1 MGCIYPEYTCYFS
14 KHTYTINYLPVQISQ
29 TLVIRTL
36 FQYCKRP
43 IFKKNTGTYNCECPY
58 CHEGKSAGKKRRYF
72 YIPEEDL
79 GYCHNC
85 NKSKSGLD
93 FIKDMTGMQLHEIL
107 AESEHH
113 TETIEDVIKKSV
125 VYKKYNPKSLPDD
138 SINLFD
144 INQVS
149 FYKENKVVKDAL
161 EFIKKRRLDTA
172 INKPRALWLSLTDYT
187 HKNRVV
193 FPFYSRDSNAK
204 VDFYQSRA
212 LYAQDES
219 IAKYLSKSNS
229 DKGIFNI
236 DRVTSDIEYIFLQE
250 GPIDAMFL
258 RNSVALAGIKP
269 TEDQLESISSTFPMH
284 KTVYVLDNQYAD
296 KTSYKVT
303 KELLD
308 RGETVFIWPQGLEL
322 FKDLNDLCVH
332 LEKDEIK
339 SDFIVKH
346 LYTGMKG
353 LLQFSQIKN
362 GN

>member
-1 MGCIYPEYTCYFS
+1 
-14 KHTYTINYLPVQISQ
+14 VQISQ
-29 TLVIRTL
+29 NLVIRTF

-43 IFKKNTGTYNCECPY
+43 IFKKNAGTYTSECPY
-58 CHEGKSAGKKRRYF
+58 CHEGASAGKKRRFF
-72 YIPEEDL
+72 YIPEE
-79 GYCHNC
+79 GFAYCHNC
-85 NKSKSGLD
+85 NTSKSGID
-93 FIKDMTGMQLHEIL
+93 FVKDVSGMTIPEIL
-107 AESEHH
+107 AESEQH
-113 TETIEDVIKKSV
+113 TESVEDLIKKSV
-125 VYKKYNPKSLPDD
+125 TYKKYNPKSLPDD

-149 FYKENKVVKDAL
+149 FYKENSVVKDAL
-161 EFIKKRRLDTA
+161 EFISKRRLDTA
-172 INKPRALWLSLTDYT
+172 VNKPRALWLSLTDYT

-193 FPFYSRDSNAK
+193 FPFYVIDGSPK
-204 VDFYQSRA
+204 IDFYQTRA
-212 LYAQDES
+212 LYKEDEER
-219 IAKYLSKSNS
+219 AKYLSKTNS

-236 DRVTSDIEYIFLQE
+236 DRVTPEIEYIFLQE

-269 TEDQLESISSTFPMH
+269 TEVQLESITNSFPMH
-284 KTVYVLDNQYAD
+284 KVAYILDNQWVD

-308 RGETVFIWPQGLEL
+308 RGHTVFIWPKGLER

-332 LEKDEIK
+332 LKKDEIK
-339 SDFIVKH
+339 PEFVIKH

-362 GN
+362 AN